1 MGIVQKQAIKGTII
15 NYIGVAV
22 GFLTGAI
29 LQPLILST
37 EEIGVISL
45 LNRYAL
51 ILANVFCLGF
61 PSLSLRIFPA
71 LRDIR
76 RKHNGYLFLG
86 AIYLVIGFGA
96 ALLFYFLGYNWLVVS
111 NQEKSELFAQFVH
124 LLPWLIFFNILFAL
138 CDTYIRMRFN
148 AIIGA
153 TAKEVI
159 QRVLILTALSLL
171 WYNTIQYSQFVYL
184 YAIALSIPG
193 LIMLIYA
200 LRTPEF
206 SIRSDWSFLQKFSL
220 KNIVNISLFGL
231 LSSTTTILVVEVDTI
246 MVNYFTGLSSLG
258 VYATMF
264 NFGILVSIPSRAL
277 KRISS
282 TMISDAWDKQDIKSI
297 STIYYESCI
306 NQFVI
311 GGLLFL
317 GIWLNIDSVLMVLED
332 DYAPGKW
339 VVFFI
344 GLGYLFDMLSGDNT
358 SILITSQ
365 HYRYNTYLTLLLL
378 ALLILSNLA
387 FIPIYGIIGAAFS
400 SAGSMLIVNLLR
412 FIVLK
417 MKFNLQPFNIR
428 FLVVAF
434 ILGVTYLAVSYIPLL
449 ENPYLNVLL
458 RGSAIVLIYGGSILL
473 FRVSPLLN
481 KLLKDLRKRK

>member
-22 GFLTGAI
+22 GFLTGAL

-51 ILANVFCLGF
+51 ILAQIFSLGF

-71 LRDIR
+71 LRDVSK
-76 RKHNGYLFLG
+76 KHNGYLFLG
-86 AIYLVIGFGA
+86 AIYLAVGFGA
-96 ALLFYFLGYNWLVVS
+96 ALLFYFLGYNWLIVS
-111 NQEKSELFAQFVH
+111 NQEKSELFSQFVH
-124 LLPWLIFFNILFAL
+124 LLPWLIFFNLLFSL

-153 TAKEVI
+153 TAKEVV
-159 QRVLILTALSLL
+159 QRVLILSALLLL
-171 WYNTIQYSQFVYL
+171 WYNAVQYTEFVYL

-193 LIMLIYA
+193 LIMLVYA

-220 KNIVNISLFGL
+220 KNIANISLFGL
-231 LSSTTTILVVEVDTI
+231 LSSTTTILVVEVDTL
-246 MVNYFTGLSSLG
+246 MVNYFTGLSLLG

-264 NFGILVSIPSRAL
+264 NFGILVSVPSRAL

-282 TMISDAWDKQDIKSI
+282 TMISDAWGKQDLKSI

-317 GIWLNIDSVLMVLED
+317 GIWLNIDSVLMVLGD

-358 SILITSQ
+358 SILITS
-365 HYRYNTYLTLLLL
+365 HLYRYNTYLTLLLV
-378 ALLILSNLA
+378 ALLIVSNLL
-387 FIPIYGIIGAAFS
+387 FIPVYGITGAAFS
-400 SAGSMLIVNLLR
+400 SAGSMLVVNLLR
-412 FIVLK
+412 FLVLK
-417 MKFNLQPFNIR
+417 VKFDFQPFNSR
-428 FLVVAF
+428 FLVVVLIF
-434 ILGVTYLAVSYIPLL
+434 GITYLAVNYIPLYG
-449 ENPYLNVLL
+449 NPYLNVLL
-458 RGSAIVLIYGGSILL
+458 RGSAIVIIYGGSILL

-481 KLLKDLRKRK
+481 KLLKDLRSRK